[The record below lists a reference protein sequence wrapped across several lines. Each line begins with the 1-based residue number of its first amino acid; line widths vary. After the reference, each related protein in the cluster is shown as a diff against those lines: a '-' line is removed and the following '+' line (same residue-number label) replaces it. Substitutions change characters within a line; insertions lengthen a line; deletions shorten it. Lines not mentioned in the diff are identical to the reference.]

1 MGRTPA
7 TSAVLRYGWLVA
19 ALACIV
25 VYAPSLGN
33 PFHYDDEHSVLLNPH
48 LRDLA
53 RVPSYFTDPTTFSVD
68 PAKAMYRPL
77 LLVTYALNF
86 ALGGEGPWSF
96 HLVNLGIHAAA
107 AATVW
112 WLARLLLGH
121 PGVALLAGL
130 LFAVHPLASEPVN
143 YVSSRSESLAGLF
156 YLLAIGFFVRARQR
170 GSGWGDRMSG
180 LALILGLLVKSIVV
194 TLPAVLLLYD
204 YLVVSGQRLERLR
217 PRLWRCHAPQ
227 WAVVAVYVALIWSNG
242 FLKDALQTPA
252 RDQTTQLLTQV
263 KALAYYLLLLCCP
276 ARLNVEHQFFE
287 QVGFRGA
294 ALWGSGLLLASCLF
308 LLVRLLRQRRGQ
320 ALFLVLSAGLVLLPT
335 LVMPL
340 NVLVNEHRLYV
351 TTAIGCLGLA
361 LALSSIRAWPAGW
374 LRLAPSAAVLL
385 VYALLGAGRTRAWA
399 SDFAL
404 WEDAQHKS
412 PRMPRVHLYLGNA
425 HKDAALRSADPDTVA
440 GHWQAAV
447 RCYQVTDSLGSTSA
461 SGPERELALRA
472 ANNLG
477 AVQFMLGDI
486 DAAEQAYRRALD
498 LSPTYADA
506 LVNLGSV
513 YHERGRRVSDP
524 QQRARLVTQAT
535 DYYRQ
540 ALDLQPNHARGY
552 ANLALAYYDLGDL
565 SRAREVYARAYRLTP
580 DDYVLLN
587 NMGNLYLDLAES
599 PGQADPSALLREAAR
614 LFSLSSRANPAYA
627 PPRQGLERAQRRL
640 GALPR

>member
-1 MGRTPA
+1 MTNA
-7 TSAVLRYGWLVA
+7 LLRHGWLVV
-19 ALACIV
+19 ALTCIV

-53 RVPSYFTDPTTFSVD
+53 RVPSYFTDPTTFSAD

-112 WLARLLLGH
+112 WLARLLLGR
-121 PGVALLAGL
+121 PGIALLAGM

-143 YVSSRSESLAGLF
+143 YVSSRSESLAGLL
-156 YLLAIGFFVRARQR
+156 YLLGIGFFVRARQR
-170 GSGWGDRMSG
+170 GSGWGDLLSG

-217 PRLWRCHAPQ
+217 PRLWRCHAPP
-227 WAVVAVYVALIWSNG
+227 WAVVAAYVVLIWSNG
-242 FLKDALQTPA
+242 FLKGSLQAPV
-252 RDQTTQLLTQV
+252 RDQGTQLLTQV
-263 KALAYYLLLLCCP
+263 KALAYYLLLLYFP
-276 ARLNVEHQFFE
+276 MRLNVEHQFFE
-287 QVGFRGA
+287 QVGIRGA
-294 ALWGSGLLLASCLF
+294 ALWGSGLLLASFLF
-308 LLVRLLRQRRGQ
+308 LLVRLLRQRRGL

-374 LRLAPSAAVLL
+374 RRLAPAAAMLL
-385 VYALLGAGRTRAWA
+385 IYALLSVGRTRVWA
-399 SDFAL
+399 SDFTL
-404 WEDAQHKS
+404 WEDAQQKS

-425 HKDAALRSADPDTVA
+425 HKDAALRSPDAATA
-440 GHWQAAV
+440 ARHWEAAARYYQA
-447 RCYQVTDSLGSTSA
+447 TDSLGSASA

-472 ANNLG
+472 VNNLG
-477 AVQFMLGDI
+477 AIAFSRHDI
-486 DAAEQAYRRALD
+486 DAAERAYRRALD

-506 LVNLGSV
+506 LINLGSV
-513 YHERGRRVSDP
+513 YHERGRRTAGL
-524 QQRARLVTQAT
+524 QERHHLVTRAME
-535 DYYRQ
+535 YYRR
-540 ALDLQPNHARGY
+540 ALDLQPNHPQGY
-552 ANLALAYYDLGDL
+552 ANLAMAYYDLGEL
-565 SRAREVYARAYRLTP
+565 TRARDIFARAHRLTP
-580 DDYVLLN
+580 DDFLLLN
-587 NMGNLYLDLAES
+587 NMGNLYLDLAAA
-599 PGQADPSALLREAAR
+599 PGQTDPAALLREAAR